1 MLCSDLQVVPYS
13 AGTAY
18 RAYQDAYRQIGAQQ
32 RVHDLRERDDAYER
46 SRHAGHYPAGHK
58 IVQTPLD
65 QIGQA
70 AAEYAQHQT
79 FDDEGAADEAVRR
92 ADHLHNGYL
101 LAPRERGQLY
111 RVGHYE
117 EGHDDQ
123 NDDENE
129 RHYAHDV
136 PRRYESLCIIQ
147 VRVDLGDAV
156 NVFEVLL
163 RLAHEADIRQV
174 DDISVPE
181 SGGVQDVEKL
191 RVIVLLEVLHGLL
204 VGDELHAR
212 HVRHGFHQRLE
223 RLGLFQ
229 RQHVVDKCDDLVFV
243 LQAGEH
249 IVYVHDQQTKA
260 AHDDE
265 ASHDYRD
272 RGKAHEP
279 VAEYAR
285 DAGFYQISKSIH
297 SCNTRPFR
305 RL

>member
-1 MLCSDLQVVPYS
+1 LQVVS
-13 AGTAY
+13 DRAGA
-18 RAYQDAYRQIGAQQ
+18 ADHADEHAHGHVGAQQ
-32 RVHDLRERDDAYER
+32 GEHDLGKGHDTYQRAGD
-46 SRHAGHYPAGHK
+46 AGHYLSGHEV
-58 IVQTPLD
+58 VQAPLD
-65 QIGQA
+65 EEGQS
-70 AAEYAQHQT
+70 AAEHAQDQAL
-79 FDDEGAADEAVRR
+79 DDEGAADKAVRR

-101 LAPRERGQLY
+101 LSPRERGQLY

-136 PRRYESLCIIQ
+136 PRHYESLCIIQ

-285 DAGFYQISKSIH
+285 DAGFDEISKSIH
-297 SCNTRPFR
+297 SCSTRPFR